1 MNKRTDSYNPFCSYT
16 IKKHTIPWSGCLF
29 SFILRSLGAVLLLF
43 GLLACA
49 PAGQHV
55 PSDSTEQIS
64 GNYGNDTRQTFPSGI
79 AQQPQPFS
87 HIAQSSQQKYPSS
100 APRFKAIAPMDS
112 QRISMS
118 FVKED
123 IRAVLQALAHATGLN
138 LVISPKVNS
147 IIENHT
153 ITAEYNERTAKEIL
167 DSVCKMADIAWRQET
182 DTIYIEP
189 TARRIFHLDF
199 LSAVNKSDFKV
210 GGDVLGSGSGGGG
223 SSGGNT
229 INTSQLTGS
238 FELSGSVTDSVTDI
252 YKGIEDSLK
261 ERIGQN
267 GQFFLN
273 RQTGILTVNASP
285 RTLDDIESM
294 INALRKQ
301 YRRQALIEAKILEV
315 ELSDGN
321 EFGIDWRNFEATL
334 SKSALK
340 NTPLS
345 ANIAGN
351 LTSNNMMDKIWDYGI
366 TLSNRYYNINMVFH
380 ALKQYGNI
388 KTLSNPRLKVMNGQP
403 AIISVGQ
410 SISYLKSLQSQTTT
424 TGNQTNTN
432 PEVELSAVF
441 DGVLLG
447 ITPIIEEDGHVTLHI
462 VPIKSELVS
471 MEERQFGGTGTGVGA
486 NVYTFPKVNLRE
498 ASTIVRAMPGE
509 IVVLGGLI
517 QDRTATSNAQ
527 VPVLSSLPIVGNAF
541 TYKTQYK
548 RSVEL
553 VIVMQIQVRDDE

>member
-1 MNKRTDSYNPFCSYT
+1 MNENTHHQLQRIFLRILPRLTKLFFCA
-16 IKKHTIPWSGCLF
+16 
-29 SFILRSLGAVLLLF
+29 ILIYCGMV
-43 GLLACA
+43 ACA
-49 PAGQHV
+49 FVTPQKFDTSNQLTAGSTNDNQNTF
-55 PSDSTEQIS
+55 SANTEQQAS
-64 GNYGNDTRQTFPSGI
+64 QPSLQASTLQKKRQPLT
-79 AQQPQPFS
+79 
-87 HIAQSSQQKYPSS
+87 
-100 APRFKAIAPMDS
+100 PRFKNLSSMET
-112 QRISMS
+112 QRITMS

-123 IRAVLQALAHATGLN
+123 VRAILQALAHATGMN
-138 LVISPKVNS
+138 IAISPKANS
-147 IIENHT
+147 LLENHLL
-153 ITAEYNERTAKEIL
+153 TAEYNERTAKEIL
-167 DSVCKMADIAWRQET
+167 DSVCRMADIAWRQEA

-189 TARRIFHLDF
+189 TTRRVFHLDF
-199 LSAVNKSDFKV
+199 LSAVSKSDFKV
-210 GGDVLGSGSGGGG
+210 GGDVLGSGS
-223 SSGGNT
+223 SGEGIASN
-229 INTSQLTGS
+229 SLTGS
-238 FELSGSVTDSVTDI
+238 FELSGSVADSVTDI
-252 YKGIEDSLK
+252 YKDIEENLMK
-261 ERIGQN
+261 HIGEN
-267 GQFFLN
+267 GHFFLN
-273 RQTGILTVNASP
+273 RQTGILTVNARPSV
-285 RTLDDIESM
+285 LEDIAATIE
-294 INALRKQ
+294 ILRKQ

-315 ELSDGN
+315 ELSQGN

-334 SKSALK
+334 SKSALQ

-345 ANIAGN
+345 ANITGN
-351 LTSNNMMDKIWDYGI
+351 LTSTTLVDNIWNYGI

-471 MEERQFGGTGTGVGA
+471 MDERQFGGTATGTGA

-517 QDRTATSNAQ
+517 QDRTMSSDAQ
-527 VPVLSSLPIVGNAF
+527 VPILSGLPIVGNAF
-541 TYKTQYK
+541 KYKTQFK

>member
-1 MNKRTDSYNPFCSYT
+1 MSYPVPLFFCV
-16 IKKHTIPWSGCLF
+16 
-29 SFILRSLGAVLLLF
+29 ILLCF
-43 GLLACA
+43 GILSCA
-49 PAGQHV
+49 PIRQNA
-55 PSDSTEQIS
+55 PSDTS
-64 GNYGNDTRQTFPSGI
+64 GQRIDGPAADIQNMPPNSDT
-79 AQQPQPFS
+79 AQQARQPF
-87 HIAQSSQQKYPSS
+87 IQGQTGRQKFSTP
-100 APRFKAIAPMDS
+100 APRFKTISPMES

-123 IRAVLQALAHATGLN
+123 IRAILQAMAHATGMN
-138 LVISPKVNS
+138 LAISPKANS
-147 IIENHT
+147 MLDNRL

-167 DSVCKMADIAWRQET
+167 DSVCKMADVAWRQET

-189 TARRIFHLDF
+189 TARRVFHLDF
-199 LSAVNKSDFKV
+199 LSSVSKSDFKV
-210 GGDVLGSGSGGGG
+210 GGDVLGSGSGSGDGG
-223 SSGGNT
+223 SDVT
-229 INTSQLTGS
+229 TSQLTGS
-238 FELSGSVTDSVTDI
+238 FELSGAVADSVTDI
-252 YKGIEDSLK
+252 YKGIEESLK

-285 RTLDDIESM
+285 NTLDDIAATIET
-294 INALRKQ
+294 LRRQ

-315 ELSDGN
+315 ELSQGN
-321 EFGIDWRNFEATL
+321 EFGIDWRNFEVNL
-334 SKSALK
+334 SKSALQ
-340 NTPLS
+340 NTPL
-345 ANIAGN
+345 AAAITGN
-351 LTSNNMMDKIWDYGI
+351 LTSSNMMDNIWNYGI
-366 TLSNRYYNINMVFH
+366 KLSNRYYNINMVFH
-380 ALKQYGNI
+380 ALQQYGNI

-410 SISYLKSLQSQTTT
+410 SISYLKSLQNQTTT

-432 PEVELSAVF
+432 PSVTISAVF
-441 DGVLLG
+441 DGILLG

-471 MEERQFGGTGTGVGA
+471 MDERQFGGVGTGGNT

-517 QDRTATSNAQ
+517 QDRTMTSNAQ
-527 VPVLSSLPIVGNAF
+527 VPVLSSLPLVGNAF

-548 RSVEL
+548 KSVEL
-553 VIVMQIQVRDDE
+553 VIVMQIQVREDDE

>member
-1 MNKRTDSYNPFCSYT
+1 MHHNRYCSHSFTLSCAVRLFFCA
-16 IKKHTIPWSGCLF
+16 
-29 SFILRSLGAVLLLF
+29 ILLCF
-43 GLLACA
+43 GMLACA
-49 PAGQHV
+49 PVQQSMPADPSSQMTGDPAADHQNAPPGYDTGQ
-55 PSDSTEQIS
+55 QA
-64 GNYGNDTRQTFPSGI
+64 R
-79 AQQPQPFS
+79 QPFS
-87 HIAQSSQQKYPSS
+87 QDQSARQKQPIP
-100 APRFKAIAPMDS
+100 APRFKTISPMES

-123 IRAVLQALAHATGLN
+123 IRSILQTLAHATGMN
-138 LVISPKVNS
+138 LAISPKAN
-147 IIENHT
+147 NMLDNRL

-189 TARRIFHLDF
+189 TARRVFHLDF
-199 LSAVNKSDFKV
+199 LSSVNKSDFKV

-223 SSGGNT
+223 GGSDVT
-229 INTSQLTGS
+229 TSQLTGS
-238 FELSGSVTDSVTDI
+238 FELSGSVADSVTDI
-252 YKGIEDSLK
+252 YKGIEESLK

-285 RTLDDIESM
+285 NTLDDIAATIET
-294 INALRKQ
+294 LRKK

-315 ELSDGN
+315 ELSQGN
-321 EFGIDWRNFEATL
+321 EFGIDWRNFEANL
-334 SKSALK
+334 SKSALQ
-340 NTPLS
+340 NTPL
-345 ANIAGN
+345 AAGITGN
-351 LTSNNMMDKIWDYGI
+351 LTSNSMMDNIWNYGI
-366 TLSNRYYNINMVFH
+366 RLSNRYYNINMVFH

-410 SISYLKSLQSQTTT
+410 SISYLKSLQNQTTT

-432 PEVELSAVF
+432 PSVTISAVF
-441 DGVLLG
+441 DGILLG
-447 ITPIIEEDGHVTLHI
+447 ITPIIEDDGHVTLHI

-471 MEERQFGGTGTGVGA
+471 MEERQFGGVGTGA
-486 NVYTFPKVNLRE
+486 NTNVYTFPKVNLRE
-498 ASTIVRAMPGE
+498 ASTIVRAMPDE

-517 QDRTATSNAQ
+517 QDRTVSSNAQ
-527 VPVLSSLPIVGNAF
+527 VPVLSSLPLVGNAF

-548 RSVEL
+548 KSVEL
-553 VIVMQIQVRDDE
+553 VIVMQIQVREDDE